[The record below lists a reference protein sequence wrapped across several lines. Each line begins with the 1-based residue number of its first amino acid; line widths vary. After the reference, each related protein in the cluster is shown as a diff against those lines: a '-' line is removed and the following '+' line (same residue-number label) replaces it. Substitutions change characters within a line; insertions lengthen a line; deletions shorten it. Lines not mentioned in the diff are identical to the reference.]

1 MPFSKANRAYTFNGI
16 LFIALFALSS
26 LYLAEMPWLIKAGIS
41 PLVIAIILGI
51 FYGNTLR
58 HAFPAQWVLGI
69 HFSAKRLLR
78 LAIILYGFRVSFQQ
92 IALVGM
98 EGLLL
103 DTLVVASTLFL
114 GYWLGV
120 KVLKLDRHLALLIS
134 SGSAICGAAAV
145 LAVEDVLKSESY
157 KASVAVGAVV
167 LFGTLGMFL
176 YPILQHAGVFGFSDN
191 QFGIFAGASIHE
203 VAQALVAGANVSSAA
218 GNTAV
223 IVKMTRVLLLVPVLI
238 LLSVFEVRHLAS
250 TNHGKRR
257 VTIPWFAVGFAVVIG
272 FNSLH
277 LLPAVLVTLINK
289 LDMFLLTMAMAAI
302 GIETNL
308 NKIKTV
314 GLKPMYLAIFLF
326 IWLTSTV
333 YLLVKFL

>member
-1 MPFSKANRAYTFNGI
+1 MPFSKQNRPHTFNGI

-26 LYLAEMPWLIKAGIS
+26 LYVAQMPWLIKAGIS
-41 PLVIAIILGI
+41 PLVIAIVLGI
-51 FYGNTLR
+51 LYGNTLR
-58 HAFPAQWVLGI
+58 HSLPALWTPGI
-69 HFSAKRLLR
+69 HFATRRLLR

-92 IALVGM
+92 IASVGV

-103 DTLVVASTLFL
+103 DLIVVTSTLL
-114 GYWLGV
+114 SGYWLGV
-120 KVLKLDRHLALLIS
+120 KILKLDRHLALLIS

-157 KASVAVGAVV
+157 KASVAVGTVV
-167 LFGTLGMFL
+167 LFGTLAMFL
-176 YPILQHAGVFGFSDN
+176 YPLLQHSGVFNFTDD
-191 QFGIFAGASIHE
+191 QFGIFAGASVHE
-203 VAQALVAGANVSSAA
+203 VAQALVAGANVSVAA

-223 IVKMTRVLLLVPVLI
+223 IVKMTRVLLLVPVLL
-238 LLSVFEVRHLAS
+238 LLSVYEVRALKQKS
-250 TNHGKRR
+250 QGKRR
-257 VTIPWFAVGFAVVIG
+257 LTIPWFAVAFAAVIG

-277 LLPAVLVTLINK
+277 LAPAPLITLINQ
-289 LDMFLLTMAMAAI
+289 LDLMLLTMAMAAI

-308 NKIKTV
+308 SKIKAV

-326 IWLTSTV
+326 IWLTGLC